1 MADFI
6 KAPSELLD
14 YTLNWEDYLNERAET
29 ITDSVFA
36 LIEPAHGLSIAS
48 DGNTETLTT
57 VWLSGGTLNKTVRV
71 KNTITTSGG
80 RTAVRTKVWDIKE
93 R

>member
-6 KAPSELLD
+6 KAPGELLD

-29 ITDSVFA
+29 ITDSAFA
-36 LIEPAHGLSIAS
+36 LVEPAHGLSITS

>member
-6 KAPSELLD
+6 KGPTEILD
-14 YTLNWEDYLNERAET
+14 YRFNWADYLNVRAET
-29 ITDSVFA
+29 ISTSVFA
-36 LIEPAHGLSIAS
+36 VIEPTHGVSITN
-48 DGNTETLTT
+48 NTRDDTYTT

-80 RTAVRTKVWDIKE
+80 RTAVRTKEWDIKE